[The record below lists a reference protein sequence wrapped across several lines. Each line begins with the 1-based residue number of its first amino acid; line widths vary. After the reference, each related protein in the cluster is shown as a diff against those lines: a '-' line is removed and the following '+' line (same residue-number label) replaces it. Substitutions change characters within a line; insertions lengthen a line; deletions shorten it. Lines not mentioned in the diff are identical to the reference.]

1 MKQTGIYLILG
12 GAVVFILVFIGKI
25 MALVFNNP
33 LLGLALMAVVIG
45 VFIGIGLQNLFGV
58 TWVLWIGVF
67 IGIGAAGLNIYKI
80 YQKQKKELDKL
91 KDDPRYKN
99 YAQQKD
105 DDEDDY

>member
-45 VFIGIGLQNLFGV
+45 LFILLYSIIQEERVAKKDKPFRGI
-58 TWVLWIGVF
+58 
-67 IGIGAAGLNIYKI
+67 
-80 YQKQKKELDKL
+80 DK
-91 KDDPRYKN
+91 
-99 YAQQKD
+99 
-105 DDEDDY
+105 

>member
-45 VFIGIGLQNLFGV
+45 VFILLYSIIQEERVAKNDEPFRGI
-58 TWVLWIGVF
+58 
-67 IGIGAAGLNIYKI
+67 
-80 YQKQKKELDKL
+80 KK
-91 KDDPRYKN
+91 
-99 YAQQKD
+99 
-105 DDEDDY
+105 

>member
-45 VFIGIGLQNLFGV
+45 VFILLYSIIQEERAAKKDESFRGIDN
-58 TWVLWIGVF
+58 
-67 IGIGAAGLNIYKI
+67 
-80 YQKQKKELDKL
+80 
-91 KDDPRYKN
+91 
-99 YAQQKD
+99 
-105 DDEDDY
+105 